1 MSNPSEIA
9 EILGNPS
16 TSYWLKNA
24 VESSVKHDPVD
35 ALSDAETLLGILQ
48 RRLDHI
54 ASCFAQANDSHSK

>member
-16 TSYWLKNA
+16 TSSWLKNA
-24 VESSVKHDPVD
+24 VESSVKRDPGD
-35 ALSDAETLLGILQ
+35 ALSDAETLLGILP

-54 ASCFAQANDSHSK
+54 ASCVAHANDSHSK